1 MASLANPEPT
11 IRFDPTNVRYVCF
24 RRKGD
29 VNGKVGFESNGNR
42 VLITNIMDAGAIKPI
57 CVPILKDDDWNV
69 HCKIDD
75 NFTEEDLDKYDVI
88 GYSREYIINDIM
100 PIFKPNEY
108 ILKLI
113 NQSSKSELVYLIGQ
127 IMIKFRYPEKK
138 KETILSY
145 LKVLGFNNTEIE
157 ENTLEPKIMKIII
170 LHLKK
175 EELLSEL
182 VYMIIEKS
190 VDEIAKKTEE
200 ESQKHT

>member
-1 MASLANPEPT
+1 MASLTKSDST
-11 IRFDPTNVRYVCF
+11 IRFHLINADYFCF

-42 VLITNIMDAGAIKPI
+42 VLITNIMDAGTIKPI
-57 CVPILKDDDWNV
+57 CVPILKEDDWNV
-69 HCKIDD
+69 HCKIDN

-100 PIFKPNEY
+100 PIFKPNEC

-113 NQSSKSELVYLIGQ
+113 KQSSKSELVYLIGQ
-127 IMIKFRYPEKK
+127 IMIKFGFPEKK

-157 ENTLEPKIMKIII
+157 EKTLEPKIMKI
-170 LHLKK
+170 LKFHLKK

-182 VYMIIEKS
+182 IYMIIEKS
-190 VDEIAKKTEE
+190 VDKIAEE
-200 ESQKHT
+200 EVF